1 MRRAPQLGL
10 KAPALATE
18 RHQLFMP
25 AGIALDA
32 QESVFEAACAQQRH
46 PCRDAASHEHR
57 EGMART
63 AWGAETKLFVQF
75 LEVGTGHDLRRGLFF
90 WEAKARWTLRR

>member
-1 MRRAPQLGL
+1 
-10 KAPALATE
+10 
-18 RHQLFMP
+18 
-25 AGIALDA
+25 
-32 QESVFEAACAQQRH
+32 
-46 PCRDAASHEHR
+46 
-57 EGMART
+57 MART